1 MTLKNMKS
9 CLKTVKGLFLN
20 YISYN
25 YLHYNIS
32 NKNENNLTRD
42 RSSFHL
48 INFFKVFTLIM

>member
-1 MTLKNMKS
+1 MKS

-32 NKNENNLTRD
+32 SKNEINY
-42 RSSFHL
+42 SSFFSYL
-48 INFFKVFTLIM
+48 SVLR